1 MNGSR
6 PAHVAAPALNLFP
19 DSIPTH
25 SEVHSV

>member
-1 MNGSR
+1 MNGGR
-6 PAHVAAPALNLFP
+6 PVRVAAPELNLFP